1 MPDLTLPVHVRML
14 EVNDTVV
21 LLDRR
26 SNGLVKL
33 NPLGGRCLTL
43 LTGGEPDAAV
53 AAICAGTGCDLEGA
67 RSSLERFVERLR
79 SAGLVEVHT
88 DSGGDDAG
96 PLG

>member
-1 MPDLTLPVHVRML
+1 MPELTLPVHVRML

-43 LTGGEPDAAV
+43 LTTGERDAAV
-53 AAICAGTGCDLEGA
+53 AAICAGTGCEPEGA
-67 RSSLERFVERLR
+67 RSSLERFVDRLR
-79 SAGLVEVHT
+79 SAGLVEVNT
-88 DSGGDDAG
+88 DPGGDDAG
-96 PLG
+96 APG

>member
-21 LLDRR
+21 LHDRR

-43 LTGGEPDAAV
+43 LTAGEGEAAV
-53 AAICAGTGCDLEGA
+53 AAICAGTGCEPEGA
-67 RSSLERFVERLR
+67 RSALERFVERLHA
-79 SAGLVEVHT
+79 AGLVES
-88 DSGGDDAG
+88 DRDREGDDAD

>member
-1 MPDLTLPVHVRML
+1 MPAVTLAVHVRML

-33 NPLGGRCLTL
+33 NPLGGRCLAL
-43 LTGGEPDAAV
+43 LTAGEREAAV
-53 AAICAGTGCDLEGA
+53 AAIRAGTGCDVDGA
-67 RSSLERFVERLR
+67 RSSLDRFVDRLR
-79 SAGLVEVHT
+79 SAGLVEMTT
-88 DSGGDDAG
+88 DPGGDDAG

>member
-14 EVNDTVV
+14 DVEDTVV

-33 NPLGGRCLTL
+33 NPLGGRCLKL
-43 LTGGEPDAAV
+43 LTTGGREAAV
-53 AAICAGTGCDLEGA
+53 AAISAGTGCDLGRA
-67 RSSLERFVERLR
+67 RASLERFVERLH
-79 SAGLVEVHT
+79 SAGLVEVNQ
-88 DSGGDDAG
+88 DPGGDGAS

>member
-1 MPDLTLPVHVRML
+1 MPAVTLAGHVRML

-43 LTGGEPDAAV
+43 LTAGEGEAAV
-53 AAICAGTGCDLEGA
+53 AAIRAGTGCDLEGA
-67 RSSLERFVERLR
+67 RSALEGFVERLR
-79 SAGLVEVHT
+79 SAGLVEMIT
-88 DSGGDDAG
+88 GPEGADAG

>member
-1 MPDLTLPVHVRML
+1 MPELTLPVHVRML

-43 LTGGEPDAAV
+43 LTAGERDAAV

-67 RSSLERFVERLR
+67 RSSLERFVDRLR
-79 SAGLVEVHT
+79 AAGLVAVNT
-88 DSGGDDAG
+88 DPGGDDARPPG
-96 PLG
+96 